1 MTFASQTQFHVVGAF
16 SVITNLRMQLFEA
29 LVFKRCHAVMEEWS
43 LGIGPILTVFSWLVA
58 VTEADTR
65 TMSHVAQWSR
75 IFTAAR

>member
-1 MTFASQTQFHVVGAF
+1 MKAVVALVGTF
-16 SVITNLRMQLFEA
+16 SVITNLRMQLIEA
-29 LVFKRCHAVMEEWS
+29 LVFKHCHAVMEEWS

-58 VTEADTR
+58 VTDADTR

>member
-1 MTFASQTQFHVVGAF
+1 MGAN
-16 SVITNLRMQLFEA
+16 ICPDT
-29 LVFKRCHAVMEEWS
+29 VFKRCHAVMEEWS